1 MRLCSNGFAYFA
13 CELTAKT
20 LGTNDLL
27 LNNLNYEC
35 ANYVDGTR
43 GSWLIQEGAC
53 DLFIINQVSCKKYKF
68 NLIEIK

>member
-1 MRLCSNGFAYFA
+1 LFTGA
-13 CELTAKT
+13 LTAGT
-20 LGTNDLL
+20 IGTNDLML
-27 LNNLNYEC
+27 SNLNYEY

-43 GSWLIQEGAC
+43 GSWLIQEGEN